1 MQNDSSYSHSSY
13 NGALNNQTLILRR
26 IAAEVMEVR
35 NIAPVPSQTP
45 GSLEIHGQLRSDP
58 DTAYDYLSKQFGNI
72 GYTAL
77 LRHAPNEKDGVVLLI
92 FPGKLETGQ
101 ARKRTAIILFVLTI
115 ISTIFV
121 GGHGL
126 EMLILA
132 ISAAIEGGSVA
143 SAVSTFDL
151 GIGLAFSAAI
161 LSILG
166 AHEMGHFLV
175 ARRLRVAVSYPYFI
189 PLPFSPIGTMGAF
202 ISMKEPP
209 PNRRSLLAIAIAGPL
224 AGLVVAIPVLLM
236 GLNLSVVEPPPDTP
250 YLLEGN
256 SLLYA
261 TLKWLMFGQFL
272 PSETLDVS
280 LHPVAFAG
288 WVGLL
293 VTALNLIPAGQLDGG
308 HILYALV
315 GPDLAQKATWAI
327 AMLLLLMGAVF
338 GWFGWFVWAALII
351 LLGRFRVPL
360 FNEVSPLNRQQ
371 QVLAILGLVIFV
383 LVFTPTP
390 FTEMP

>member
-35 NIAPVPSQTP
+35 NIAPAPSQTP

-77 LRHAPNEKDGVVLLI
+77 LRHASNEEDGVVLLI

>member
-1 MQNDSSYSHSSY
+1 MQNDSYTSYGSY
-13 NGALNNQTLILRR
+13 GGALHNETLILRR
-26 IAAEVMEVR
+26 IAADVMEVH
-35 NIAPVPSQTP
+35 NIAPAPSHSS
-45 GSLEIHGQLRSDP
+45 GSLEIRGHLRADP
-58 DTAYDYLSKQFGNI
+58 DSAYDYLSKQFRAA
-72 GYTAL
+72 GYTVL
-77 LRHAPNEKDGVVLLI
+77 LRHAPSEEEGVVLLV
-92 FPGKLETGQ
+92 FPGRLETGQ
-101 ARKRTAIILFVLTI
+101 ARMQTALILFVLTV

-121 GGHGL
+121 GGNGL
-126 EMLILA
+126 EVLIVG
-132 ISAAIEGGSVA
+132 ISAVAEGESLA
-143 SAVSTFDL
+143 SAFSIFDL

-161 LSILG
+161 LSILV

-224 AGLVVAIPVLLM
+224 AGLVVAIPVLLV
-236 GLNLSVVEPPPDTP
+236 GLNLSVVEPPPDSP

-261 TLKWLMFGQFL
+261 ALKWLTFGQFL

-315 GPDLAQKATWAI
+315 GPQLAQKATWAI
-327 AMLLLLMGAVF
+327 TFLLLLMGVAF
-338 GWFGWFVWAALII
+338 AWFGWFIWAALIL
-351 LLGRFRVPL
+351 LLGRFRIPL
-360 FNEVSPLNRQQ
+360 FNEVSPLTRKQ